1 MIRFDANDFKDR
13 ETFYKLLNEKC
24 IFDYYVENLDA
35 LYDELVVKDNEI
47 EIINF
52 HMIFENLG
60 EYGQRVVQVFVDSVK
75 DYDSKVSLINWYDI
89 Y

>member
-1 MIRFDANDFKDR
+1 MMRFDANDFKDR

-24 IFDYYVENLDA
+24 TFDYYVENLDA

-52 HMIFENLG
+52 RMIFDNLG
-60 EYGQRVVQVFVDSVK
+60 EYGQRIVQVFIDAVK
-75 DYDSKVSLINWYDI
+75 DYNSKVSLIN
-89 Y
+89 

>member
-1 MIRFDANDFKDR
+1 MIRLDANDFIDR

-35 LYDELVVKDNEI
+35 LYDQLVVKDNQI

-52 HMIFENLG
+52 KMIFKNLG
-60 EYGQRVVQVFVDSVK
+60 EYGQRIVQVFIDAVK
-75 DYDSKVSLINWYDI
+75 DYDSKVSLIN
-89 Y
+89 